1 MQIEVSQLEFYIA
14 LASAI
19 FVILGT
25 LLSIVFSSNRRNERS
40 IERIEAKFDHSI
52 ERIEAKIDRSTEQRI
67 EENKALQAKIDR
79 STEQRIEENKA
90 LQAKIDR
97 STEQRIEENKALQ
110 AKIDRSTEQLRE
122 EIQMIDAKHEH
133 SVERNDAK
141 LEGLRT
147 QLYNLNGKINRL
159 IGYIFG
165 RDDLIEYFEEQEED
179 TVADL

>member
-19 FVILGT
+19 FFILGT

-40 IERIEAKFDHSI
+40 IERIEAKFEHSI
-52 ERIEAKIDRSTEQRI
+52 ERIEAKIDRSTEKRI

-79 STEQRIEENKA
+79 STEQR
-90 LQAKIDR
+90 L
-97 STEQRIEENKALQ
+97 EENKALQ

-133 SVERNDAK
+133 SVERNDVK

>member
-52 ERIEAKIDRSTEQRI
+52 ERIE
-67 EENKALQAKIDR
+67 
-79 STEQRIEENKA
+79 
-90 LQAKIDR
+90 AKIDR

>member
-52 ERIEAKIDRSTEQRI
+52 ERIE
-67 EENKALQAKIDR
+67 AKIDR